1 MLQAQE
7 GEDKPSFVLHINM
20 LKYSKE
26 VNNMKTSIK
35 CEACGANLE
44 IDSEK
49 HLKFCPYCG
58 AAVQIPKTAFE
69 HEKEM
74 AEFNEKVRQNQVQ
87 EKIKQEKKFKPDAFR
102 ICNRLGNP
110 SDCYDQIPVK
120 RS

>member
-1 MLQAQE
+1 
-7 GEDKPSFVLHINM
+7 
-20 LKYSKE
+20 
-26 VNNMKTSIK
+26 MKTSIK

-87 EKIKQEKKFKPDAFR
+87 EKIKQEKSSNLMLLGFVIGLVILVIVMIKF
-102 ICNRLGNP
+102 L
-110 SDCYDQIPVK
+110 
-120 RS
+120 